1 MRFSLGL
8 SWTATFLQLALRL
21 SWGVVA
27 VTFAYILHMTSVEI
41 GTVLFLFYVGY
52 VSSSI
57 LWGIF
62 IDRVGPKNSIFISA
76 LLSGIFIPFF
86 IFVKSIYELYLLYF
100 IEGLLTAGLFPS
112 SVKIVSSLER
122 PLTPYL
128 ALLESSAPIVLL
140 LLAIF
145 SGIILIY
152 WKFFYISIF
161 IGLILTSLLSFFL
174 NVKVSKPKS
183 ARKVI
188 LNKRVG
194 KVSIIRAGELWGTW
208 GTSSWL
214 FPFLVLYDSVPER
227 LSEILFVLYA
237 VGQVFSIILS
247 GRLSRIIEDI
257 KLVKTSLILFIIS
270 IIIVSFIKNPYFLMP
285 ISVILGISS
294 FMYRPPTD
302 SIVVKIMGKENAG
315 TSMGFANAVSQ
326 IGSMIAPLFVGIVIS
341 IGSPM
346 LAIDSLIIGP
356 LLSLLIIF
364 I

>member
-8 SWTATFLQLALRL
+8 SWTATFLQLVLRL

-27 VTFAYILHMTSVEI
+27 VTFAYMLHMTSVEI

-57 LWGIF
+57 IWGIF
-62 IDRVGPKNSIFISA
+62 IDRVGPKRSIFISA

-86 IFVKSIYELYLLYF
+86 IFVGSIYELYLLYF

-112 SVKIVSSLER
+112 SVKIVSSIER

-140 LLAIF
+140 LLATL
-145 SGIILIY
+145 SSVILIY
-152 WKFFYISIF
+152 WKFFYLLIF
-161 IGLILTSLLSFFL
+161 IGLILTSFLSFFL
-174 NVKVSKPKS
+174 NVKVSNS
-183 ARKVI
+183 RNARKVI

-214 FPFLVLYDSVPER
+214 FPFLVLYDNMPEKI
-227 LSEILFVLYA
+227 SEILFILYA
-237 VGQVFSIILS
+237 IGQVFSIILS

-257 KLVKTSLILFIIS
+257 KLVKISLILFIIS
-270 IIIVSFIKNPYFLMP
+270 TAIVSLNRNLYFLIP
-285 ISVILGISS
+285 FSVILGISS

-315 TSMGFANAVSQ
+315 TSMGFANAISQ

-341 IGSPM
+341 IGNPT
-346 LAIDSLIIGP
+346 LAIDSLMIGP
-356 LLSLLIIF
+356 LMSFLLII